1 MAALR
6 SGAIRGKDLLSE
18 RIALTDLP
26 SRLPEL
32 AADRG
37 SLIKAIVVMEGAA

>member
-6 SGAIRGKDLLSE
+6 SGDVSAAALLSE
-18 RIALTDLP
+18 RIALADLP
-26 SRLPEL
+26 ARLPEL

-37 SLIKAIVVMEGAA
+37 RLIKAIVMLEGAA